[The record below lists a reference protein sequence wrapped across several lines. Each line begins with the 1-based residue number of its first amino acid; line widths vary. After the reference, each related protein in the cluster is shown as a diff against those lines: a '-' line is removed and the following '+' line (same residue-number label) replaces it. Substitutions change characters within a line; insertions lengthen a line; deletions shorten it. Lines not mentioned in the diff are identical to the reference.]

1 MPMRKSS
8 AAVSPRFTR
17 RSYFVDE
24 TTIRRARRV
33 LGAETDAE
41 AVRLAV
47 ERVVEMEEFWRL
59 MARSRASLEPGSI
72 EIP

>member
-1 MPMRKSS
+1 MRKSS
-8 AAVSPRFTR
+8 SSASRRFTR

-33 LGAETDAE
+33 LGAQTDAE

-47 ERVVEMEEFWRL
+47 ERVVEMEEFWRF
-59 MARSRASLEPGSI
+59 MNRTRASLEPGSI
-72 EIP
+72 ETS